1 MRKII
6 PINFEWRFR
15 PDFQKNYLEKDFEG
29 IGFEEVMIPH
39 TMIETPYNDFTSD
52 IYQFIGSYFRD
63 FEIEEVGKDQKVLLC
78 FYGVMVSAEVYV
90 NGNPVGSHQGGYT
103 PFQFDITDYLNF
115 NEKNRIFV
123 KVDGHEDP
131 DIPPFGNVLDYMAYS
146 GIYREV
152 ELDIRPKNDISF
164 VMVKTDESVSLK
176 DDEMALNV
184 RIEMEKDPGK
194 ETVINLNVRDKDNSV
209 YEASYNHMFSEAAQ
223 IDATIQGI
231 TRWDIENPK
240 MYTANIK
247 VFMEGI
253 LLDETEVKFGF
264 RTAKFAED
272 GFTLNNRKLKLVGLN
287 RHQSYPYVGYAM
299 PARMQ
304 RMDADI
310 LKYDLGCNIVRT
322 SHYMQSDHFIER
334 CDEIGLLVFEE
345 IPGWQHIGGDKFKEN
360 TYLNLKTMI
369 RHHANHPSI
378 VLWGVRINESLD
390 CHDFYEKTNEI
401 AHEIDSIRQ
410 TGGVR
415 YLKKSELLEDV
426 YTYNDF
432 SCENTSHGLE
442 NPDKVSERLKPYLV
456 TEYNGHMY
464 PTRRD
469 DNEAR
474 KLEHALRHLIVL
486 EDAFSYER
494 ISGAIGWCFSD
505 YNTHEQF
512 GSNDR
517 VCYHGVTDMFRIPKY
532 AAYTYMSQKNPNDP
546 VLEVASAMTPGEG
559 DRSILPATF
568 IFTNCDYVV
577 AYMNGYNL
585 GKFYSEW
592 KVFPNIPHAPIVIDD
607 FIGDKIRENEPYKIK
622 IADRIKDVLLAY
634 NRHGFSMPLKY
645 KLKMFDLL
653 AFHHIKMD
661 KAMDLYKEY
670 VGNWGSV
677 TPKYRFEGYVNDKLV
692 KTVDI
697 AQPKEAILKVLPDAV
712 TLTHKDTYDVVRV
725 IVKME
730 DEYGNIRPLARDVVC
745 VETSEGLALIGPNQ
759 MALMNGAIGFFLKT
773 TGKKGKAYTIF
784 RVAGQQPVKIE
795 FTIA

>member
-1 MRKII
+1 
-6 PINFEWRFR
+6 
-15 PDFQKNYLEKDFEG
+15 
-29 IGFEEVMIPH
+29 
-39 TMIETPYNDFTSD
+39 
-52 IYQFIGSYFRD
+52 
-63 FEIEEVGKDQKVLLC
+63 
-78 FYGVMVSAEVYV
+78 
-90 NGNPVGSHQGGYT
+90 
-103 PFQFDITDYLNF
+103 
-115 NEKNRIFV
+115 
-123 KVDGHEDP
+123 
-131 DIPPFGNVLDYMAYS
+131 
-146 GIYREV
+146 
-152 ELDIRPKNDISF
+152 
-164 VMVKTDESVSLK
+164 
-176 DDEMALNV
+176 
-184 RIEMEKDPGK
+184 
-194 ETVINLNVRDKDNSV
+194 
-209 YEASYNHMFSEAAQ
+209 
-223 IDATIQGI
+223 
-231 TRWDIENPK
+231 
-240 MYTANIK
+240 
-247 VFMEGI
+247 
-253 LLDETEVKFGF
+253 
-264 RTAKFAED
+264 
-272 GFTLNNRKLKLVGLN
+272 
-287 RHQSYPYVGYAM
+287 
-299 PARMQ
+299 
-304 RMDADI
+304 
-310 LKYDLGCNIVRT
+310 
-322 SHYMQSDHFIER
+322 
-334 CDEIGLLVFEE
+334 
-345 IPGWQHIGGDKFKEN
+345 
-360 TYLNLKTMI
+360 
-369 RHHANHPSI
+369 
-378 VLWGVRINESLD
+378 
-390 CHDFYEKTNEI
+390 
-401 AHEIDSIRQ
+401 
-410 TGGVR
+410 
-415 YLKKSELLEDV
+415 
-426 YTYNDF
+426 
-432 SCENTSHGLE
+432 
-442 NPDKVSERLKPYLV
+442 
-456 TEYNGHMY
+456 
-464 PTRRD
+464 
-469 DNEAR
+469 
-474 KLEHALRHLIVL
+474 
-486 EDAFSYER
+486 
-494 ISGAIGWCFSD
+494 
-505 YNTHEQF
+505 
-512 GSNDR
+512 
-517 VCYHGVTDMFRIPKY
+517 VTDMFRIPKY